1 MKGGEV
7 IVQNMGAVGEVTFID
22 LAVNDHY
29 LDSIAA
35 PAAGQTKAVPL
46 GDFIQSDRRFQPS
59 QQAVQSVY
67 VGDGLHKF
75 KAHVFIFRQ

>member
-1 MKGGEV
+1 
-7 IVQNMGAVGEVTFID
+7 MGAIGEVTFID
-22 LAVNDHY
+22 LVINDHY

-35 PAAGQTKAVPL
+35 PAAGQSKTVPL
-46 GDFIQSDRRFQPS
+46 SDFIQGDRRFQPS
-59 QQAVQSVY
+59 QQVVQSIY